1 MVVWPRCGSVPR
13 PRVAPCGC
21 VGVEERARTRRAS
34 DSSGGDHMSEST
46 TIAEAGGRDELR
58 TIALSAIAVR
68 EGFNP
73 REMFDGRELDRLAA
87 SIARRGLLQPLVV
100 VPGEDPGAYRLVAG
114 ERRYRACFAVGLT
127 EVPVLVR
134 AVGCDGDVEGALV
147 DAVVENLH
155 RSDHTPVEEATAFAR
170 LLEAGLTRK
179 GICEQLSVSRERVRE
194 RLQLLAVPSEL
205 HGAIDAGEIPLAA
218 VTALVELASIHPGL
232 PACAWRRVSEAPEQ
246 SWQRPIGWA
255 DVVADPIGAVTC
267 RYGSDTPQLPEGV
280 YEAGASY
287 PLSSFPLG
295 ESAQRDLARLADI
308 DAVWAGEGPELMIT
322 WEMVEQARAL
332 SAGFCSPHN
341 RSALIVGADVAGEL
355 VGVVIANRL
364 KEERARVRR
373 DRDRLTT
380 ADDADGAGG
389 DGGPVS
395 DEDLARAAELAR
407 QAERDA
413 QRRLR
418 VDAESYNDGVGAAI
432 VKALSTVKID
442 ARVVK
447 VLTAVDVHGE
457 LEGLVMRGARY
468 GFPGWVVDETARGGK
483 AKRVYLERA
492 QALAKAR
499 EYLAGGVSAGQ
510 VAGRCLALIAMA
522 VLADEECV
530 ARSNRSGHD
539 LYRYRA
545 SQYDHGSPSGVEWA
559 RSVVGLVEEICVEQ
573 LPAAVTER
581 LRERRDREALEREQ
595 IEAQAR
601 AAEAAYTDVA
611 AQLATLSPQ
620 QRETVIT
627 TFEQEHP
634 AGDMWLEPLQTQ
646 HEELS
651 AREPVAIDHE
661 TAPGDDAS
669 EDIIEA
675 EASEVVVSS

>member
-1 MVVWPRCGSVPR
+1 
-13 PRVAPCGC
+13 
-21 VGVEERARTRRAS
+21 
-34 DSSGGDHMSEST
+34 MSQST
-46 TIAEAGGRDELR
+46 TITEAGGRDELR
-58 TIALSAIAVR
+58 TIALSAIEVR

-73 REMFDGRELDRLAA
+73 REIFDGRELDRLAA

-100 VPGEDPGAYRLVAG
+100 IPGEDPGAYRLVAG

-134 AVGCDGDVEGALV
+134 AVGCDGNVEGALI

-179 GICEQLSVSRERVRE
+179 GICEQLSVSRERVRD
-194 RLQLLAVPSEL
+194 RLALLAVPSEL

-218 VTALVELASIHPGL
+218 VPALVELASIHPGL
-232 PACAWRRVSEAPEQ
+232 PACACRRVSEAPEQ
-246 SWQRPIGWA
+246 SWQRPIGWV

-295 ESAQRDLARLADI
+295 ESALRDLARLAEL
-308 DAVWAGEGPELMIT
+308 DAGWAGDGPELMIT

-355 VGVVIANRL
+355 VGVVIAKRL
-364 KEERARVRR
+364 KEERAHVRR
-373 DRDRLTT
+373 DRDRVT
-380 ADDADGAGG
+380 APDGAGG

-395 DEDLARAAELAR
+395 DEDHERAAELAR

-418 VDAESYNDGVGAAI
+418 VDAESYNDRAGAAI
-432 VKALSTVKID
+432 VKVLSTVKID

-468 GFPGWVVDETARGGK
+468 GFPGWVLDETTRGGK

-492 QALAKAR
+492 QALGRAR

-510 VAGRCLALIAMA
+510 LAGRCLALIAMA

-601 AAEAAYTDVA
+601 AAAAAYTDIS
-611 AQLATLSPQ
+611 AQLASLSPP

-634 AGDMWLEPLQTQ
+634 AGDVWLERLQTQ

-651 AREPVAIDHE
+651 ALEPVAIDDE
-661 TAPGDDAS
+661 PAPGDDAS

-675 EASEVVVSS
+675 EASEVVVSG

>member
-1 MVVWPRCGSVPR
+1 M
-13 PRVAPCGC
+13 
-21 VGVEERARTRRAS
+21 
-34 DSSGGDHMSEST
+34 
-46 TIAEAGGRDELR
+46 I
-58 TIALSAIAVR
+58 
-68 EGFNP
+68 
-73 REMFDGRELDRLAA
+73 
-87 SIARRGLLQPLVV
+87 
-100 VPGEDPGAYRLVAG
+100 
-114 ERRYRACFAVGLT
+114 
-127 EVPVLVR
+127 
-134 AVGCDGDVEGALV
+134 

-170 LLEAGLTRK
+170 LLETGLTRK
-179 GICEQLSVSRERVRE
+179 GICEQLSVSRERVRD
-194 RLQLLAVPSEL
+194 RLALLAVPSEL
-205 HGAIDAGEIPLAA
+205 HGAIDAGAIPLAA
-218 VTALVELASIHPGL
+218 VPALVELASIHPGL
-232 PACAWRRVSEAPEQ
+232 PACAWRRVSEAPEH
-246 SWQRPIGWA
+246 SWQRPIGWT
-255 DVVADPIGAVTC
+255 DVGADPIGAVTC

-295 ESAQRDLARLADI
+295 ESAQRNLARLAEL

-355 VGVVIANRL
+355 VGVVIAKRL

-373 DRDRLTT
+373 DRERLTA
-380 ADDADGAGG
+380 ADG
-389 DGGPVS
+389 DGGAAS
-395 DEDLARAAELAR
+395 DEDLERASELAR
-407 QAERDA
+407 QAEREA

-418 VDAESYNDGVGAAI
+418 VDAESYNDGVGSAI

-483 AKRVYLERA
+483 AKRRYLERA
-492 QALAKAR
+492 QALTKAR

-634 AGDMWLEPLQTQ
+634 AGDMWLERLQTQ

-651 AREPVAIDHE
+651 ALEPVAIDDE
-661 TAPGDDAS
+661 PAPGDDAS

-675 EASEVVVSS
+675 EASEVVVSG